1 MRILFMGTPDF
12 AVPCLDIL
20 NKEHEVIGVYT
31 KIDKINHRG
40 RKIEY
45 LPVKKYALE
54 NDLKIFQPNKLKDEN
69 IIQEI
74 LDMKPD
80 LIAVVAYGKIIPKEI
95 IDIPKYGI
103 INVHSSLLPR
113 FRGAAPINA
122 AIMAGD
128 KKSGVTVMYIAE
140 GLDTGDII
148 LAKETPIYEE
158 DNFETLHDRLK
169 DLAAE
174 AIIEAVNLIGEG
186 KNNRIAQDDSKA
198 TFVKPFKKE
207 DLIINWNQNEEEIY
221 NFVRGISPIPCG
233 FSILNDKIMKIYE
246 IEKNNKIYENG
257 VIGEVVGKIKGKGPV
272 VKTKNG
278 SIVITSAKPQ
288 SKKRLSGAD
297 LLNGNFIKIGEIF
310 KGVEQ

>member
-1 MRILFMGTPDF
+1 MGTPDF
-12 AVPCLDIL
+12 AVPCLEVL
-20 NKEHEVIGVYT
+20 NKEHEIIGVYT
-31 KIDKINHRG
+31 KVDKINHRG

-74 LDMKPD
+74 RDMKPD

-128 KKSGVTVMYIAE
+128 TKTGVTVMYIAE

-148 LAKETPIYEE
+148 LVKETPIYEE

-169 DLAAE
+169 ELG
-174 AIIEAVNLIGEG
+174 AIAIVEAVNLMEKG
-186 KNNRIAQDDSKA
+186 KNNRIIQDDTKA

-207 DLIINWNQNEEEIY
+207 DLIVNWNQREEEIY
-221 NFVRGISPIPCG
+221 NFVRGISPVPCS

-246 IEKNNKIYENG
+246 VKKNNQTYENG
-257 VIGEVVGKIKGKGPV
+257 IVGEVVGKIKGKGPV
-272 VKTKNG
+272 IKTKDG
-278 SIVITSAKPQ
+278 SIIITSAKPQ

-297 LLNGNFIKIGEIF
+297 LLNGNFIKIGEIL

>member
-12 AVPCLDIL
+12 AVPCLDRL
-20 NKEHEVIGVYT
+20 NKEHEIIGVYT
-31 KIDKINHRG
+31 KVDKINHRG

-54 NDLKIFQPNKLKDEN
+54 NDLKIFQPNKLKDEK

-74 LDMKPD
+74 RDLNPD

-128 KKSGVTVMYIAE
+128 KVTGVTVMYIAE

-148 LAKETPIYEE
+148 LTKETPIYEE
-158 DNFETLHDRLK
+158 DNFESLHDRLK
-169 DLAAE
+169 DLGAE
-174 AIIEAVNLIGEG
+174 AISEAVNLMEKGE
-186 KNNRIAQDDSKA
+186 NNRIVQDESKA

-207 DLIINWNQNEEEIY
+207 NLIIDWNQTEEEIY
-221 NFVRGISPIPCG
+221 NFVRGISPIPCS
-233 FSILNDKIMKIYE
+233 FSMLNEKVFKIYE
-246 IEKNNKIYENG
+246 VKKNGKIYEEG
-257 VIGEVVGKIKGKGPV
+257 IVGEIVGKVKGKGPV

-278 SIVITSAKPQ
+278 SVIITSAKPQ

-297 LLNGNFIKIGEIF
+297 LLNGNFIKIGEIL